1 MDVSIY
7 RLRQGDI
14 LCLCVL
20 CLLLL
25 GIVMVQSASMHVS
38 GKVGWGWSD
47 RGMRHAIFAAVA
59 IATFFIVGKLDYRH
73 LLHGTRTWWR
83 NPILW
88 IVAIAFATCL
98 LVLVPHIGMEVNG
111 ARRWLPL
118 GICQV
123 QPS

>member
-7 RLRQGDI
+7 RLRHRDI
-14 LCLCVL
+14 LFLCVL

-38 GKVGWGWSD
+38 GCVGWGWTD

-59 IATFFIVGKLDYRH
+59 IVTFFVVGHIDYAQ
-73 LLHGTRTWWR
+73 LLHGTKTVWR

-88 IVAIAFATCL
+88 IITIAGLTCL
-98 LVLVPHIGMEVNG
+98 LVLVPH
-111 ARRWLPL
+111 
-118 GICQV
+118 
-123 QPS
+123 